1 MCINPNVHEKLS
13 SLCNKAIR
21 WTKVL
26 AHEMESDIQSSGYTG
41 GGGGSGGSGDDDAG
55 DGGGGND
62 ADDTQGGGY
71 TDSGGGGGSGGSG
84 DDDAGGGGGDDA
96 GGAGGAEVHV
106 MSAAAAAAAQQQQ
119 QQSSLKQRSVLS
131 GPPPPLASALLLR
144 SMYTSRIRENCD
156 VIYYYPPLPYHGM
169 VGHVYVPG
177 TLSRYTAVRDHPI
190 RHACV
195 QVYVRARVRT
205 RVRACIG
212 AGARVNF
219 VCAYMQIRVCEY
231 ALSPRVAKCSSVA
244 ARGFLRCTQPGQ
256 WRGVHG
262 GIRVCGERG

>member
-1 MCINPNVHEKLS
+1 VCINPNVHEKLS

-55 DGGGGND
+55 VGGGGND

-106 MSAAAAAAAQQQQ
+106 MSAAAAAVQQ

-262 GIRVCGERG
+262 GSRVCGERG